1 MERNPRD
8 ILEKKIGMT
17 GKNAKSDSKC
27 NVFPGLPN
35 VEKHFKKNIC
45 TFVDEKQKVPRKS
58 FGQSFEKKQKTFV
71 KTISA
76 EIDMKLFYLDLVHQ
90 LQEKLDQER
99 KGHKGEIERAHV
111 HLQQLQLEKIEI
123 QELLVHAKCKE
134 KEVLTTKDLHLQK
147 MMEATGY
154 IVNQR
159 ELAKARDEATKHQM
173 GELQQKEI
181 PQKEKVNESLCLCNG
196 QFFDSG
202 YDDGNLL
209 TKILPKLK
217 SSAPQPSF
225 NDSFQP
231 PPAVI
236 KKVET
241 SADVPLVIPQGPCM
255 KFTNLFDLSEQL
267 VDFCKGDYGSKFVIE
282 RLWNGARPEKDYI
295 MKKLRLPDSLIDLV
309 QDRNMAK
316 VVSVLAKVE
325 HKGRREILDQ
335 LLKDFSSIV
344 GVYNGSEFIMDV
356 LRLVSTEEKEC
367 VAASTDIGK
376 EKLNHNINFW

>member
-1 MERNPRD
+1 MCD
-8 ILEKKIGMT
+8 
-17 GKNAKSDSKC
+17 
-27 NVFPGLPN
+27 
-35 VEKHFKKNIC
+35 
-45 TFVDEKQKVPRKS
+45 
-58 FGQSFEKKQKTFV
+58 
-71 KTISA
+71 
-76 EIDMKLFYLDLVHQ
+76 
-90 LQEKLDQER
+90 
-99 KGHKGEIERAHV
+99 
-111 HLQQLQLEKIEI
+111 
-123 QELLVHAKCKE
+123 
-134 KEVLTTKDLHLQK
+134 
-147 MMEATGY
+147 
-154 IVNQR
+154 
-159 ELAKARDEATKHQM
+159 
-173 GELQQKEI
+173 
-181 PQKEKVNESLCLCNG
+181 G
-196 QFFDSG
+196 QFFDSS

-217 SSAPQPSF
+217 SSAPQPFST
-225 NDSFQP
+225 DAFQT

-241 SADVPLVIPQGPCM
+241 SADVLLVIPQGPCIN
-255 KFTNLFDLSEQL
+255 FTNLFDLSEQL
-267 VDFCKGDYGSKFVIE
+267 ADFCKGDYGSKFVIE

-367 VAASTDIGK
+367 IAASTDIGK